1 MMPGRPPA
9 EHPYFTID
17 RRLIRMASP
26 VPTIESLSSE
36 QRSRVEETSSKFRN
50 AITRNPNVRI
60 QEFIADSSGIERQVL
75 LRELLQIE
83 IEDRRQRGQI
93 PGQDHYSSLFPDSS
107 HIVANVFDSVDQSVI
122 SSAAVETV
130 IPGQAITEDGANK
143 SPETLDD
150 GLNSDSDVKTSESTI
165 ESNDRVSGG
174 PEHPAETIV
183 AGSDAAAETE
193 QDTLVEPG
201 TAQPSST
208 QSTENQTDVETI
220 VPTDGGGSS
229 VTMDENRIIET
240 VVSGVDA
247 EFTSQQPARGPVIG
261 SGQTFGDYE
270 LISPLGQG
278 GMGVVYKARQKAANR
293 LVALKIIRPD
303 RMSNMTEV
311 TQGRMVDRFKAEA
324 HAAARLQHDNLVT
337 VYDVGEVDGC
347 HYFSMQYVEG
357 GSLTD
362 QISDR
367 SLDNREAATFIEP
380 VCRAVHAAHEEGI
393 LHRDIKPANILI
405 EDGTLRPRIA
415 DFGLAKLQNE
425 DQELTRS
432 GEAMGTPSYMP
443 PEQFG
448 DAASA
453 TARSDIYSI
462 GATLYHLLSGRPP
475 FKAATSMATMRQVLN
490 VEPVALRELNPE
502 VNQDLETI
510 CMKCLEKEP
519 DRRFQTAAEVANELK
534 RFINGEPILSRPLSR
549 PERFVRWCRRNP
561 LVSSLSGL
569 AAASVLVALVS
580 LAVAYVKTDEA
591 RQQVETS
598 LIKTAKAQKVSE
610 ASFQDALAAVNDFFT
625 HVSEDRLLNEPG
637 AEGLRHELLEL
648 ARDYY
653 QRFLNRRSD
662 DPTVREEVALS
673 HFRVGLI
680 VEELDSPQAAVESYE
695 KARDLQ
701 RALLADF
708 PIAEAVAA
716 KATKRALSRT
726 LNAMARVATNSGDL
740 DGAEELFN
748 ETRKLRLELVE
759 STPDAE
765 ERIEFDRLLASVD
778 MNLGLL
784 ARRRSELDRTGRLY
798 RKAQELRQKALRIR
812 PKDPQ
817 LRRDLAKGWYNLANL
832 AVDRNDAEEVS
843 RNVDLAIAQLEELLN
858 ENPDDLRDRY
868 LLALCYRMKAD
879 LNAAFISVDNSKL
892 AEAIDGYNKT
902 RFAMQ
907 DLSERSPTVHRYRV
921 ELGQLLLNIG
931 QLEGQQRRFSEARSA
946 LENAEEVFANLVEED
961 PDNDEFQELLKQTQ
975 AILLQLTAYEE
986 ASAEQ
991 K

>member
-986 ASAEQ
+986 ASA
-991 K
+991 